1 MPMKQS
7 EYTKPTAQTLRSLA
21 SLYNVSEET
30 MRKWLKKI
38 GMLRNPGD
46 PYTYT
51 PLQVKKIF
59 EKLGEP

>member
-1 MPMKQS
+1 MKQS
-7 EYTKPTAQTLRSLA
+7 EYTKPTAQTLKSLA
-21 SLYNVSEET
+21 ALYNVSEET

-38 GMLRNPGD
+38 DMLRKQGD

-51 PLQVKKIF
+51 PLQVKIIF